1 MAQTPSIPSIYRE
14 ILNWL
19 SDNNKMGLVDPYMSV
34 GSFKLFNEG
43 PYTQEWINQLQDL
56 AEEALG
62 RQLNSN
68 ETIQIQDYF
77 KQKYEPSNW
86 NQSVPSGDEIGDVS
100 PENKIGQI
108 PTGDEIGDAPQTEP
122 GFVPEPEPETD
133 LNTEGDL
140 PLDETTIESDSTT
153 TFNNIP
159 AELSAQMERLYGTD
173 PTATVTSEGKLDR
186 WGNPAMNDT
195 ELEAWIQQYVP
206 NFTMP
211 ENLKISYAGPLIENI
226 RKNKW
231 MIDETKYPYGA
242 SNDLY
247 WLKTHRANDKIWEEA
262 NKNLPSWGSELP
274 VDQRNTTNVLA
285 PDGQVYRG
293 TQDNNDK
300 YLIYKDKND
309 EKIKAVKMFTKSND
323 NGHYDLA
330 QAIKNGLV
338 TPREDIENIYEGDR
352 LYSAKDFP
360 RLNSMVRTND
370 NPNILKFDESFVID
384 PERLARSIGSKV
396 SQAPGYEPPTAIL
409 TPYDIQF
416 AEHKK
421 NMQTAIDNMRKEQDK
436 IFGTGGSTYKENPDH
451 PYWDF
456 IEQFPGGEIPDEFKP
471 ESDPD
476 VVGIF
481 YGYDKDTKEG
491 YLKTRSHNT
500 TTVIPNTSSL
510 AFQQNAAIKEVERR
524 LLKLKEKAKQGYDV
538 QWKDIDFWI
547 FDLDNLVSSAGNNY
561 VNSSIFDNSAN
572 YFSDR
577 QKRDIL
583 QAAQLFWANEIIQPN
598 QWRDDLEIDPIKFKT
613 GEAVDTEFDP
623 VFYKAELALYEP
635 DQIFAESGND
645 LWEEALETGDWD
657 TVFRFTPLPATQM
670 IALMGSEN
678 PESQQLAAE
687 MLAEGQTNYW
697 KAHYRK
703 YGYLNGIRGY
713 KGDTPAN
720 VDNYNRN
727 IAPTDYEYQM
737 LRNLSLGA
745 DTSSLLESDPDFANS
760 VISESLINKI
770 ISNPDSLTQILEDLN
785 LPQIPEDEEID
796 FDQLKTM
803 LSEAVVNLE
812 ENEKNIYLLEAGD
825 DYREIE
831 ALKYLSPNEIKENKK
846 FDLLFKDARNETIK
860 QLETIRRRE
869 LEFDTLKNL
878 GGLKEVFNLGEILA
892 DNLLGDGL
900 GMVMAFGGDTSIND
914 LKSNWADKFQDLSG
928 ISNNVTYNW
937 QKWFDETLTTKYAE
951 VEADRFIESIRSQ
964 AFANTLQEEQELA
977 KQRLQG
983 STFINEY
990 TGNISDEMLN
1000 KVNEKILETIETIE
1014 QERGDRE
1021 GLLDEEDDV
1030 LFSQE
1035 FIDRLKENAILN
1047 TEENLST
1054 YFSSTE
1060 GSVIKDYIDKQKTPF
1075 QSVNI
1080 EILSK
1085 LKNIGNSLIDYNK
1098 EYPYYTY
1105 GTTKRYWKEPNAIWR
1120 YNQDGVTKRPHQ
1132 AIVDVSGFESANELI
1147 NFLQQIIDQPYEIK
1161 LNTRK
1166 DILGIDSKDDWAK
1179 HLYKRNYRNLTSDQ
1193 KKEVDKSWN
1202 SELQISNTDETLQ
1215 QTAQTLLDVIT
1226 GEKTLPSNVQ
1236 DFDSMFGSLKLNK
1249 INSANTA
1256 LIDYR
1261 NNPSLRTEE
1270 DLNNSNLLPL
1280 NFYKN
1285 INQEIED
1292 EEGNTYVL
1300 NKSGYTDEEEQELFD
1315 IKSTFDGLYNTLYSQ
1330 AKKGLK
1336 LKDSEG
1342 EEIKIEYDFA
1352 NEFINT
1358 YLKPRFDYSKSME
1371 EFVSYMDV
1379 EEGEENIFQT
1389 INRLEEVKIAAF
1401 ESAKEQFQNIIE
1413 GKYDKDFNSNY
1424 YLNPYDH
1431 LYAPVNLNTEE
1442 EIKAWQENRQ
1452 IENINQK
1459 NLIQEDLE
1467 RAINDPTGLVDPDNP
1482 SLGTWVE
1489 NLYYYGYINKLD
1501 DTTIE
1506 NAINDLDTFAR
1517 LHYQLIG
1524 SKGINVTD
1532 EDGNTRLV
1540 MLSASENPQNI
1551 SATILR
1557 NTIADKAASIPTV
1570 FSEFVSPDDAIKY
1583 LLGGVNPE
1591 DNPEV
1596 WKDLLQSFGL
1606 GNDTTFEE
1614 LSDYAAEVLRT
1625 AEAAEIRET
1634 IELLNKKELK
1644 PTQARLGATY
1654 IERDEDNTVNE
1665 EDFTAIYKLF
1675 QDTGYQGTQKEFFD
1689 TFLEGESLE
1698 DMQVLDK
1705 IIQGKIP
1712 EFEIDLSDPFTS
1724 LTSLENIFDDP
1735 IEEQEDITTD
1745 EDNLFDFKLDEDEE
1759 DQENDIESTLGN
1771 LGNLFTWK

>member
-1 MAQTPSIPSIYRE
+1 MAQTPSIPSIYGE

-19 SDNNKMGLVDPYMSV
+19 SDNNKMGLVDPYMNI
-34 GSFKLFNEG
+34 GTTKLFNEG
-43 PYTQEWINQLQDL
+43 PYSQEWVNQLQDL
-56 AEEALG
+56 AQEALG
-62 RQLNSN
+62 RQLDPTETAQVQNYFVQTEEAKSGTE
-68 ETIQIQDYF
+68 ETIPNVNDNDL
-77 KQKYEPSNW
+77 EN
-86 NQSVPSGDEIGDVS
+86 NQ
-100 PENKIGQI
+100 
-108 PTGDEIGDAPQTEP
+108 A
-122 GFVPEPEPETD
+122 EPETD

-140 PLDETTIESDSTT
+140 PLDETTIQPDGTT
-153 TFNNIP
+153 TFNNTP

-173 PTATVTSEGKLDR
+173 PTVTVTSEGKLDN
-186 WGNPAMNDT
+186 WGNPAMNDE

-206 NFTMP
+206 EFTMP
-211 ENLKISYAGPLIENI
+211 ENLEMSYAGPLIENI

-231 MIDETKYPYGA
+231 TIDEDKYEFGA
-242 SNDLY
+242 RNNLF
-247 WLKTHRANDKIWEEA
+247 WLKTHRANDKIWEEY
-262 NKNLPSWGSELP
+262 NENLPSWGSALP
-274 VDQRNTTNVLA
+274 VDQRGATNVLA

-293 TQDNNDK
+293 SKIDNDK

-309 EKIKAVKMFTKSND
+309 GKLKATRVFIYD
-323 NGHYDLA
+323 GPGGHYNLA
-330 QAIKNGLV
+330 KAIEEGLV
-338 TPREDIENIYEGDR
+338 TPREDIENIYESDR
-352 LYSAKDFP
+352 VYSAKDFP
-360 RLNSMVRTND
+360 RLNSMSRTND
-370 NPNILKFDESFVID
+370 NSNILNFDESFVIS
-384 PERLARSIGSKV
+384 PELLARSLGARV
-396 SQAPGYEPPTAIL
+396 SQAPGYQPPPAIL
-409 TPYDIQF
+409 TPYDIAYEQ
-416 AEHKK
+416 HKQ
-421 NMQTAIDNMRKEQDK
+421 NMQTAINRMRKEQER
-436 IFGTGGSTYKENPDH
+436 IFGTGGPTYRENPDH

-476 VVGIF
+476 VAGIF
-481 YGYDKDTKEG
+481 YGYDKDTGEG
-491 YLKTRSHNT
+491 NLRVITHDNKGIAYDSHTLASQQTR
-500 TTVIPNTSSL
+500 
-510 AFQQNAAIKEVERR
+510 AIKEVERR
-524 LLKLKEKAKQGYDV
+524 LLNLKAKAEQGYDV

-547 FDLDNLVSSAGNNY
+547 YDLDNLVAGTSNNY
-561 VNSSIFDNSAN
+561 VNSSIFDRSSNF
-572 YFSDR
+572 FSER

-623 VFYKAELALYEP
+623 IFYKSQLALYEP
-635 DQIFAESGND
+635 DQVFADSGND

-657 TVFRFTPLPATQM
+657 TIFRFTPLPATQM

-687 MLAEGQTNYW
+687 MLAEGQANYW

-713 KGDTPAN
+713 KGDTPTN

-803 LSEAVVNLE
+803 LSEAVINLE
-812 ENEKNIYLLEAGD
+812 EDKKNIYLMEAGD

-831 ALKYLSPNEIKENKK
+831 ALKYLSPNEIAENKK

-860 QLETIRRRE
+860 QLETIRRQE
-869 LEFDTLKNL
+869 LEFDTLKNI
-878 GGLKEVFNLGEILA
+878 GGLKEVFNLGEVLA

-914 LKSNWADKFQDLSG
+914 LKTDWADKFQDLSG

-977 KQRLQG
+977 KQNLKS

-1014 QERGDRE
+1014 QERGNRE
-1021 GLLDEEDDV
+1021 GLLDEGDDV

-1060 GSVIKDYIDKQKTPF
+1060 GRVIKDYMDKQKTPF
-1075 QSVNI
+1075 QSIGIGTLN
-1080 EILSK
+1080 K
-1085 LKNIGNSLIDYNK
+1085 LKTIGNSLIDHSK
-1098 EYPYYTY
+1098 QYPYYSY
-1105 GTTKRYWKEPNAIWR
+1105 NRVMKYWKEPSAIWR
-1120 YNQDGVTKRPHQ
+1120 YNPDGTTKRPHQ
-1132 AIVDVSGFESANELI
+1132 SIVDYAGFQSANELI
-1147 NFLQQIIDQPYEIK
+1147 NFLQEIIDQPYEIK
-1161 LNTRK
+1161 LNNRK
-1166 DILGIDSKDDWAK
+1166 DVLGIETKDDWAK
-1179 HLYKRNYRNLTSDQ
+1179 HLYRREYRFLTNDQ
-1193 KKEVDKSWN
+1193 KKEVDESW
-1202 SELQISNTDETLQ
+1202 SNESQLSNNDETLQ

-1226 GEKTLPSNVQ
+1226 GNKTLPSIAQN
-1236 DFDSMFGSLKLNK
+1236 FDYMFGTLGLDKVE
-1249 INSANTA
+1249 SARKA
-1256 LIDYR
+1256 LIDYT

-1270 DLNNSNLLPL
+1270 DLNNPDLLPL
-1280 NFYKN
+1280 SFYKN

-1330 AKKGLK
+1330 AKQGLK

-1379 EEGEENIFQT
+1379 EEGEENVFQT

-1413 GKYDKDFNSNY
+1413 GKYDKDFNSSY

-1467 RAINDPTGLVDPDNP
+1467 RAVNDPTGLVDPDNP

-1606 GNDTTFEE
+1606 GSDTTFEE

-1745 EDNLFDFKLDEDEE
+1745 EDNLFDFRLDEDEE
-1759 DQENDIESTLGN
+1759 DQEDDIESTLGN

>member
-1 MAQTPSIPSIYRE
+1 MAQTPSIPSVYGE

-19 SDNNKMGLVDPYMSV
+19 NENNKMGLVDPYMNV
-34 GSFKLFNEG
+34 GGQNLFNEG
-43 PYTQEWINQLQDL
+43 PYTEEWINQLQDL

-62 RQLNSN
+62 RQLNST
-68 ETIQIQDYF
+68 ETAQVQDYF
-77 KQKYEPSNW
+77 KQTEEAKNDTEETIPNINNNDSEN
-86 NQSVPSGDEIGDVS
+86 NQAESEI
-100 PENKIGQI
+100 
-108 PTGDEIGDAPQTEP
+108 
-122 GFVPEPEPETD
+122 D
-133 LNTEGDL
+133 LNSEGDL
-140 PLDETTIESDSTT
+140 PLDETTIQPDGTT
-153 TFNNIP
+153 TFNNTP

-173 PTATVTSEGKLDR
+173 PTSEGELDR
-186 WGNPAMNDT
+186 WGNPVMNDK
-195 ELEAWIQQYVP
+195 ELEAWIQQYEP

-211 ENLKISYAGPLIENI
+211 ENLEMSYAGPLIENI

-231 MIDETKYPYGA
+231 MIDEGTYKYGA
-242 SNDLY
+242 KSDLY
-247 WLKTHRANDKIWEEA
+247 WLRTHRANDKIWEEY
-262 NKNLPSWGSELP
+262 NKNLPSWGSALP
-274 VDQRNTTNVLA
+274 PDQRDATNVLA

-293 TQDNNDK
+293 SEIDNDK

-309 EKIKAVKMFTKSND
+309 GKLKATKIFLSAGYG
-323 NGHYDLA
+323 GHFDLA
-330 QAIKNGLV
+330 QAIENGSV
-338 TPREDIENIYEGDR
+338 TPPREDIENIPESDR

-360 RLNSMVRTND
+360 RLNSMSRTND
-370 NPNILKFDESFVID
+370 NPNILNFDESFIIS
-384 PERLARSIGSKV
+384 PQRLSRSIGSKV
-396 SQAPGYEPPTAIL
+396 SQAPTYQSPTAIL
-409 TPYDIQF
+409 TPYDVVY
-416 AEHKK
+416 AEYQQQ
-421 NMQTAIDNMRKEQDK
+421 MQKTINDMRQKQKE
-436 IFGTGGSTYKENPDH
+436 IFGEGKLSYRYDPDH

-456 IEQFPGGEIPDEFKP
+456 VEQFPGGALPDEFQP

-481 YGYDKDTKEG
+481 YGYDKDTGEG
-491 YLKTRSHNT
+491 NLRVRTHDNKAMHIDSHT
-500 TTVIPNTSSL
+500 L
-510 AFQQNAAIKEVERR
+510 AAQQTKAIKEIERR
-524 LLKLKEKAKQGYDV
+524 LLVLKQKAEQGYDV

-547 FDLDNLVSSAGNNY
+547 FDLDNLVAATGNNY
-561 VNSSIFDNSAN
+561 VDSSIFDRSSNF
-572 YFSDR
+572 FSER

-623 VFYKAELALYEP
+623 IFYKGQLALYEP
-635 DQIFAESGND
+635 DQVFADSGND
-645 LWEEALETGDWD
+645 LWEEALEKGDWD
-657 TVFRFTPLPATQM
+657 TIFRFTPLPATQM
-670 IALMGSEN
+670 IALMGSQSPEN
-678 PESQQLAAE
+678 QELAAE

-713 KGDTPAN
+713 KGDTPTN

-760 VISESLINKI
+760 IISESLINRV
-770 ISNPDSLTQILEDLN
+770 ISDPDSLPQILEDLD

-812 ENEKNIYLLEAGD
+812 EDEKNTYLMEAGD
-825 DYREIE
+825 EYREIE
-831 ALKYLSPNEIKENKK
+831 ALKYLAPNEITENKK
-846 FDLLFKDARNETIK
+846 FDVLFKDARNETIK
-860 QLETIRRRE
+860 QLETIRKQE
-869 LEFDTLKNL
+869 LEFDTLMNI
-878 GGLKEVFNLGEILA
+878 GGLKEVFNLGEVLA

-914 LKSNWADKFQDLSG
+914 LKTDWANKFQDLSG

-951 VEADRFIESIRSQ
+951 VEADRFIETIRSQ

-977 KQRLQG
+977 KQNLKG

-990 TGNISDEMLN
+990 TGNVSDEMLN

-1021 GLLDEEDDV
+1021 GLLDEGDDV

-1035 FIDRLKENAILN
+1035 FIDRLKEDALLN
-1047 TEENLST
+1047 DEENLST

-1060 GSVIKDYIDKQKTPF
+1060 GSVIKDYMDKQKTPF
-1075 QSVNI
+1075 QSIGIGTLNV
-1080 EILSK
+1080 LT
-1085 LKNIGNSLIDYNK
+1085 NIGRQLIDYSK
-1098 EYPYYTY
+1098 QYPYYTY
-1105 GTTKRYWKEPNAIWR
+1105 GQTKRYWKEPSDILRTNA
-1120 YNQDGVTKRPHQ
+1120 DGTKRPHQ
-1132 AIVDVSGFESANELI
+1132 AIVDRTGFNTANELTD
-1147 NFLQQIIDQPYEIK
+1147 FLQQIIDQPYEIK
-1161 LNTRK
+1161 LNNRK
-1166 DILGIDSKDDWAK
+1166 NILGIDNKNDWAK
-1179 HLYKRNYRNLTSDQ
+1179 HLYRRDYAYLTSDQ
-1193 KKEVDKSWN
+1193 KKEVDKSWQTETAL
-1202 SELQISNTDETLQ
+1202 SSSDQTLQ
-1215 QTAQTLLDVIT
+1215 DTAQLLLNILT
-1226 GEKTLPSNVQ
+1226 GKTSLPTRAQNAET
-1236 DFDSMFGSLKLNK
+1236 MFGTLKLDLVQ
-1249 INSANTA
+1249 SAATG
-1256 LIDYR
+1256 LSTDYM

-1270 DLNNSNLLPL
+1270 DLNNPNLLPL
-1280 NFYKN
+1280 MFYKD

-1330 AKKGLK
+1330 AKQGLK
-1336 LKDSEG
+1336 LEDSEG

-1413 GKYDKDFNSNY
+1413 GKYDKDFNPNY

-1442 EIKAWQENRQ
+1442 EIKAWQENKRT
-1452 IENINQK
+1452 ENINQK

-1467 RAINDPTGLVDPDNP
+1467 RAVNDPTSLVDPNNP

-1489 NLYYYGYINKLD
+1489 NLYYYGYINRLD

-1540 MLSASENPQNI
+1540 MLSGSENPQNI

-1591 DNPEV
+1591 DNPET
-1596 WKDLLQSFGL
+1596 WKELLESFGL
-1606 GNDTTFEE
+1606 GSDTTFEE

-1675 QDTGYQGTQKEFFD
+1675 QDTGYQGSQEEFFD

-1712 EFEIDLSDPFTS
+1712 DFEIDLSDPFTS
-1724 LTSLENIFDDP
+1724 LTSLENVFDDS
-1735 IEEQEDITTD
+1735 IEEQKDATTD
-1745 EDNLFDFKLDEDEE
+1745 EDSLFSFSLDEDEE
-1759 DQENDIESTLGN
+1759 DPEDSIESTFGN
-1771 LGNLFTWK
+1771 LGNLFTWR